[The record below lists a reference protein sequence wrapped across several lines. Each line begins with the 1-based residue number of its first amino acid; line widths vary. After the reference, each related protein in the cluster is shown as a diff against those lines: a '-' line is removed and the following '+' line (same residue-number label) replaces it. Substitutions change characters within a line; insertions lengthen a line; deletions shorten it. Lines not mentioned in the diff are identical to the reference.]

1 MEHIRMN
8 LILLFDDDFTQGQT
22 TARLTGRRLRHVKEV
37 HRAKVGDTLTVGRLD
52 GNLGTGEVLSMDKDA
67 MELAVSLDAPPP
79 PPLPL
84 TLILALPRPKVLNR
98 VIIAATSM
106 GVKRLVLL
114 NAVRVEKSFWQS
126 PRLSEEN
133 LLSQRVL
140 GLEQAKDTRLP
151 EILLK
156 NRFKPFVEDE
166 LPAMAVGTEKLAAHP
181 YDAVPCPVR
190 VDGPVTLAVGPEGGF
205 IPYEMDKLK
214 EAGFQAVSMG
224 ERILRVESA
233 IPALLSRL
241 YPTF

>member
-1 MEHIRMN
+1 MN
-8 LILLFDDDFTQGQT
+8 LILLFDDDFTHEPG
-22 TARLTGRRLRHVKEV
+22 TARLTGRRLRHVREV
-37 HRAKVGDTLTVGRLD
+37 HRAEVGDTLTVGRLN
-52 GNLGTGEVLSMDKDA
+52 GSLGAGTVLSLTKDA
-67 MELAVSLDAPPP
+67 MELAVALDAPPP

-126 PRLSEEN
+126 PRLAEEN
-133 LLSQRVL
+133 LLAQRVL

-156 NRFKPFVEDE
+156 KRFKPFVEDE
-166 LPAMAVGTEKLAAHP
+166 LPAMARGTEQLAAHP

-190 VDGPVTLAVGPEGGF
+190 AKGPVTLAVGPEGGF
-205 IPYEMDKLK
+205 IPYEMEKLK

-241 YPTF
+241 YPL

>member
-1 MEHIRMN
+1 MN
-8 LILLFDDDFTQGQT
+8 LILLFDDDFTHEAT
-22 TARLTGRRLRHVKEV
+22 TARLTGRRLRHVREI
-37 HRAKVGDTLTVGRLD
+37 HRAEVGDTLTVGRLN
-52 GNLGTGEVLSMDKDA
+52 GSLGTGEVLAMEKDA
-67 MELAVSLDAPPP
+67 MELAVTLDTPPP

-84 TLILALPRPKVLNR
+84 TLVLALPRPKVLNR

-133 LLSQRVL
+133 LLAQRVL

-156 NRFKPFVEDE
+156 KRFKPFVEDE
-166 LPAMAVGTEKLAAHP
+166 LPAMADGTEKLAAHP
-181 YDAVPCPVR
+181 YDAVPCPVQA
-190 VDGPVTLAVGPEGGF
+190 DGPVTLAVGPEGGF
-205 IPYEMDKLK
+205 IPYEMDKLT

-241 YPTF
+241 YPAF

>member
-1 MEHIRMN
+1 MN
-8 LILLFDDDFTQGQT
+8 LILLFDDDFTHDPGT
-22 TARLTGRRLRHVKEV
+22 VRLTGRRLRHVKEV
-37 HRAKVGDTLTVGRLD
+37 HRADVGATLTVGRVN
-52 GNLGTGEVLSMDKDA
+52 GAMGTGEVLSMEKDA
-67 MELAVSLDAPPP
+67 MELAVTLNAPPP

-126 PRLSEEN
+126 PRLSDEN
-133 LLSQRVL
+133 LLAQRIL

-156 NRFKPFVEDE
+156 KRFKPFVEDE
-166 LPAMAVGTEKLAAHP
+166 LPAMADGTKRLAAHP
-181 YDAVPCPVR
+181 YDAVPCPIQTG
-190 VDGPVTLAVGPEGGF
+190 GPTTLVVGPEGGF

-241 YPTF
+241 YP